1 MFDRSNGEL
10 AAVTRQL
17 HDLWFEVAEFRS
29 DRVRGTVLVPI
40 LAAHQPRPSAEF
52 RDRWLRIGRVQEMKL
67 EESERVGRY
76 DFGEFRYSPRAALL
90 ELRTGIPLT
99 FELSVSRLDMAVLD
113 SPEPDP

>member
-1 MFDRSNGEL
+1 MSDRSEGEL

-17 HDLWFEVAEFRS
+17 HDLWFEVAEVRF
-29 DRVRGTVLVPI
+29 DRVSGTVLVPF

-67 EESERVGRY
+67 EESEGVGRY
-76 DFGEFRYSPRAALL
+76 DFNEFRYSPRAALL

-99 FELSVSRLDMAVLD
+99 FKLSVSRLDLSVLD
-113 SPEPDP
+113 SPEPNP